1 MSRILLA
8 WVIAAACAAGQGGIE
23 PPVTGQVRDAEGR
36 LIRILGAPGAWQ
48 TEEASEG
55 TEWLERGWR
64 VESGGTD
71 LTLVRESNGERYVLP
86 RVASNLQ
93 LTVFVPPDQEM
104 IVNTAYAFPLT
115 AAGDSAEV
123 RLRVRNIGTA
133 AVEVNRVFIAP
144 GGPFKV
150 SNAFPIPRTLTP
162 GGFGEVRVSF
172 SPAAGGSFSGEL
184 RINDTTW
191 ILTGSSTVQAELET
205 YDGQAWIAA
214 PAGGTVDFGRI
225 AAGQE
230 VEKWFRLTLPP
241 AAPPRI
247 AGAGFTLA
255 LFGEGFRITCRP
267 PAPGQYSGTLSI
279 GSRNWVLKAAG
290 EQEIPPRPSLLP
302 AVSGVESGAQ
312 HKVSVVLDS
321 PASAALTG
329 TLRLEFEPE
338 NSGLGEDAS
347 TAFVPSLSRSIGFT
361 VKQGESQAE
370 FVDGREAVV
379 QTGSTAGWIVLKILL
394 GPHQIEQRIRVAP
407 APVRFDSSTAAR
419 SPNVAEIV
427 LKGLDNTRTAK
438 RIAFRFYRSGGTV
451 AGEFDID
458 VEQAFRDYYS
468 ANPKAGGVFQLRA
481 QFPISGDST
490 LLESVDV
497 TLTNQ
502 TGVSEPG
509 RLRF

>member
-1 MSRILLA
+1 MSKILFI
-8 WVIAAACAAGQGGIE
+8 WVIAAACASGQGGIE
-23 PPVTGQVRDAEGR
+23 PPVTGQVRDAGGR
-36 LIRILGAPGAWQ
+36 LIRILGVPGAWQ
-48 TEEASEG
+48 TEEAPEG
-55 TEWLERGWR
+55 MEWLERGWR
-64 VESGGTD
+64 AETDGTD
-71 LTLVRESNGERYVLP
+71 VTLVRESSGERYILP

-93 LTVFVPPDQEM
+93 LTVFVPPAQET
-104 IVNTAYAFPLT
+104 IVNAAYAFPLT

-123 RLRVRNIGTA
+123 RLRVRNTGTA

-150 SNAFPIPRTLTP
+150 SNAFPIPRTLGP

-172 SPAAGGSFSGEL
+172 SPAASGSFSGEL

-191 ILTGSSTVQAELET
+191 TLTGSSTVQAELET
-205 YDGQAWIAA
+205 YDGQAWIAT

-230 VEKWFRLTLPP
+230 AEKWFRLTLPP
-241 AAPPRI
+241 VVPPQI
-247 AGAGFTLA
+247 VGAEFTLA

-267 PAPGQYSGTLSI
+267 PAPGHYSGNLSI

-290 EQEIPPRPSLLP
+290 ELEIPPRPSLIP
-302 AVSGVESGAQ
+302 AVSGLESGTQ

-321 PASAALTG
+321 PASAALNG

-338 NSGLGEDAS
+338 NSGLGDDAS
-347 TAFVPSLSRSIGFT
+347 TAFVPSLSRSIGFS
-361 VKQGESQAE
+361 VKQGESAAE
-370 FVDGREAVV
+370 FTDGREAVV

-394 GPHQIEQRIRVAP
+394 GPHQIEQRIRIAP
-407 APVRFDSSTAAR
+407 APVRLDTSTAAR

-438 RIAFRFYRSGGTV
+438 RIAFRFYRADGQV
-451 AGEFDID
+451 AGEFNID

-468 ANPKAGGVFQLRA
+468 ANSKAGGVFQLRA
-481 QFPISGDST
+481 QFPVSGDST

-502 TGVSEPG
+502 SGVRESG

>member
-1 MSRILLA
+1 MSRILLT

-36 LIRILGAPGAWQ
+36 LVRILGAPGAWQ
-48 TEEASEG
+48 TEEAPEG
-55 TEWLERGWR
+55 AEWLQPGWR
-64 VESGGTD
+64 AESDGID
-71 LTLVRESNGERYVLP
+71 VTLVRESNGERYILP

-93 LTVFVPPDQEM
+93 LTVFVPPDQET
-104 IVNTAYAFPLT
+104 VVSSAYAFPLT
-115 AAGDSAEV
+115 ATGDSAEV
-123 RLRVRNIGTA
+123 RLRVRNTGTA

-150 SNAFPIPRTLTP
+150 SNAFPIPRTLGP

-172 SPAAGGSFSGEL
+172 SPTTGGSFSSEL

-191 ILTGSSTVQAELET
+191 ALTGTSTVQAELEA
-205 YDGQAWIAA
+205 YDGKAWIAA

-225 AAGQE
+225 AAGRE
-230 VEKWFRLTLPP
+230 VDKWFRLTLPP
-241 AAPPRI
+241 AAQPQVS
-247 AGAGFTLA
+247 GSGFTLA
-255 LFGEGFRITCRP
+255 WFGEGFKITCRP
-267 PAPGQYSGTLSI
+267 PAPGQYAGNLSVE
-279 GSRNWVLKAAG
+279 SRNWTLKAAG

-302 AVSGVESGAQ
+302 AVSSVENGVQ
-312 HKVSVVLDS
+312 HRVSVVLDS

-329 TLRLEFEPE
+329 TLRMEFEPE
-338 NSGLGEDAS
+338 NSTLGDDAS

-361 VKQGESQAE
+361 VKQGESQAA

-407 APVRFDSSTAAR
+407 ASVRFDSSTAAR

-438 RIAFRFYRSGGTV
+438 RIAFRFYRMGGAV

-458 VEQAFRDYYS
+458 VEKAFRDYYS
-468 ANPKAGGVFQLRA
+468 ANAKSGGVFQLRA
-481 QFPISGDST
+481 QFPISGDSA
-490 LLESVDV
+490 LLEGVDV

-502 TGVSEPG
+502 TGVSESG